1 MADISKTFGGSGD
14 SSRIKAAIFGGG
26 SDGTIAAAQLKQ
38 QMITNSLLSDLV
50 RTQREQ
56 LKVDSQRLILEKKM
70 IILRKMQDQENKI
83 EEQSRFNLGQKGGGS
98 PGGTGRFNL
107 PGVNL

>member
-14 SSRIKAAIFGGG
+14 SARIKAAIFGTK
-26 SDGTIAAAQLKQ
+26 DETIGAAQLKQ

-56 LKVDSQRLILEKKM
+56 LKLD
-70 IILRKMQDQENKI
+70 
-83 EEQSRFNLGQKGGGS
+83 NL
-98 PGGTGRFNL
+98 NL
-107 PGVNL
+107 T

>member
-14 SSRIKAAIFGGG
+14 SSRIKAAIFGGKG
-26 SDGTIAAAQLKQ
+26 DGTIAAAQLKQ

-56 LKVDSQRLILEKKM
+56 LKLDGKRLQLEQKM
-70 IILRKMQDQENKI
+70 ISLRKMQEQENK
-83 EEQSRFNLGQKGGGS
+83 L
-98 PGGTGRFNL
+98 
-107 PGVNL
+107 